1 MGNISD
7 HFSDYEFSCPC
18 CGQCNVSDKFLMKL
32 DKFRTLLGKPVH
44 VTSGCRCIKHNADL
58 RARGYHSVD
67 GSAHTI
73 TDAQKCEA
81 ADLECSSSRQRR
93 DMVILAHSIFN
104 RVGIARNFIHVDDD
118 DDKDADV
125 TWVY

>member
-1 MGNISD
+1 MGNISNY
-7 HFSDYEFSCPC
+7 FSDYEFACPC
-18 CGQCNVSDKFLMKL
+18 CNICDVSDKFLVKL
-32 DKFRTLLGKPVH
+32 DKFRSLLGRPVH
-44 VTSGCRCIKHNADL
+44 VTSGCRCTNHNAAL

-73 TDAQKCEA
+73 TAGQQCEA
-81 ADLECSSSRQRR
+81 ADLECSSSRARR

-104 RVGIARNFIHVDDD
+104 RVGIAKNFIHVDDD
-118 DDKDADV
+118 EDKDADV